1 MMKRISR
8 IKFENIFSLL
18 WIPLAI
24 IQILKAREDFII
36 VAIIMEAM
44 FLFTI
49 NYTTREMRK
58 EFKEIAPELDDK
70 IKDTINSI
78 VTILEQIKK
87 ETIVNAN
94 SIYHQRYA
102 SGSRSYSIIN
112 QNS

>member
-1 MMKRISR
+1 MDSPCNYSD
-8 IKFENIFSLL
+8 IKS
-18 WIPLAI
+18 
-24 IQILKAREDFII
+24 REDFII

-87 ETIVNAN
+87 KLLSKQIQSTTKEMLQSLFLI
-94 SIYHQRYA
+94 QL
-102 SGSRSYSIIN
+102 
-112 QNS
+112 